1 MALDKVA
8 PIVIVT
14 PFNVMTDSYDEF
26 IENVRKALAGK
37 VPDSPTVVGPKSEVA
52 RPVMD
57 KGTTPVEQP
66 PRWIHVELRG
76 KTQGTTTPNP
86 KVAIRSDDAYIMGF
100 TNSTGR
106 WFQLSK
112 TGTKY
117 KLVDDKAVMAGF
129 EGNYDTLVGGVKHL
143 PDLNLNKF
151 SMAQAAAA
159 LWNKAST
166 ISGGIGNDD
175 VDDDGDMLRAN
186 DPVKQAVATLAVA
199 VCEAARFIPVS
210 NVVKEGWSKDRVSV
224 TPDEVN
230 YIREWGDLS
239 TALLS
244 WKKKGYKDDATIFK
258 IFNGIG
264 ITNGEEALAV
274 VRLVKRVI
282 RSNMADAP
290 TTDEQ
295 LLAYAQLPKH
305 GRYMA
310 EVFAVRIPAT
320 AGGDPPSGTISL
332 HGGHC
337 SSDFI
342 YSPEEEHTSQQTSC
356 DSQGNMV
363 LTGPSVATSA
373 YGPIVFNLDLHD
385 GTRGQADEEEDEENT
400 GRIVCDAVGG
410 DFSNYDKAISE
421 TVLTRCGPAEV
432 IYAVLSNGVQG
443 RVDVKLAGLQSRD
456 EVVLV
461 GRIVARSKLF
471 DIGCVLF
478 YNEAAGV
485 RVRPGELVP
494 LARHA
499 LAVPLH
505 MPLTIELDIRHGGSG
520 DEIVRGELEFKT
532 AIDGLHTG
540 RLVGVND
547 AEFEVTILWSE
558 YPW

>member
-14 PFNVMTDSYDEF
+14 PFNVMTDRYDEF
-26 IENVRKALAGK
+26 IEKVRKALAGTAGAK
-37 VPDSPTVVGPKSEVA
+37 VGPKPKSKVES
-52 RPVMD
+52 PVLD
-57 KGTTPVEQP
+57 KGTFPVEQP
-66 PRWIHVELRG
+66 PRWIHVELHG
-76 KTQGTTTPNP
+76 KTQGTTTPKP

-112 TGTKY
+112 TGTTY

-129 EGNYDTLVGGVKHL
+129 DGNYNTLVGGVNNL
-143 PDLNLNKF
+143 PTLNLNKF

-166 ISGGIGNDD
+166 LSGGIGSD
-175 VDDDGDMLRAN
+175 VVDDDDGDMLRAN

-199 VCEAARFIPVS
+199 VCEAARFSPVS
-210 NVVKEGWSKDRVSV
+210 KVVNAGWIKDKVSV

-230 YIREWGDLS
+230 YIKEWGDLS

-244 WKKKGYKDDATIFK
+244 WMDKQYKDDATIFK
-258 IFNGIG
+258 KFNGIG

-274 VRLVKRVI
+274 VRLVKLVI
-282 RSNMADAP
+282 RSNMAAAP

-295 LLAYAQLPKH
+295 ILAYAQLPKH

-320 AGGDPPSGTISL
+320 AGGDRPAAPSLCTAATAAATSFTARKKNTPRSKPAATARVTWSSL
-332 HGGHC
+332 GHR
-337 SSDFI
+337 
-342 YSPEEEHTSQQTSC
+342 
-356 DSQGNMV
+356 
-363 LTGPSVATSA
+363 LATSA

-385 GTRGQADEEEDEENT
+385 GNCGQADEEEDEKNT
-400 GRIVCDAVGG
+400 GRIVCDAIGG
-410 DFSNYDKAISE
+410 DFSNYNKAISE

-471 DIGCVLF
+471 DFGCVLF

-547 AEFEVTILWSE
+547 AEFEVTLLWSE

>member
-14 PFNVMTDSYDEF
+14 PFNVMTDSYDDL
-26 IENVRKALAGK
+26 IENVRAALAGTAGTK
-37 VPDSPTVVGPKSEVA
+37 VGPTPEVKS
-52 RPVMD
+52 PVLD

-66 PRWIHVELRG
+66 PRWIHVELHG
-76 KTQGTTTPNP
+76 KTQGTTTPKP

-112 TGTKY
+112 TGTTY

-129 EGNYDTLVGGVKHL
+129 DGNYNTLVGGVNNL
-143 PDLNLNKF
+143 PTLNLNKF

-166 ISGGIGNDD
+166 ISGD

-199 VCEAARFIPVS
+199 VCEAARFSPVS
-210 NVVKEGWSKDRVSV
+210 EVVNAGWDKDKVSV

-230 YIREWGDLS
+230 YIKEWGDLS

-244 WKKKGYKDDATIFK
+244 WMDKQYKDDATIFK
-258 IFNGIG
+258 KFNGIG
-264 ITNGEEALAV
+264 ITNGEKALAV
-274 VRLVKRVI
+274 VRLVKVVI

-342 YSPEEEHTSQQTSC
+342 YSPDEEHTSQQTSC

-385 GTRGQADEEEDEENT
+385 GTRGQANEEEDEENI

-421 TVLTRCGPAEV
+421 TVLTRYGPAEV

-461 GRIVARSKLF
+461 GSIVARSKLF

-505 MPLTIELDIRHGGSG
+505 MPLTIELDIHHAGSG
-520 DEIVRGELEFKT
+520 DEIVKGELEFKT

-547 AEFEVTILWSE
+547 AEFEVTIFWSE